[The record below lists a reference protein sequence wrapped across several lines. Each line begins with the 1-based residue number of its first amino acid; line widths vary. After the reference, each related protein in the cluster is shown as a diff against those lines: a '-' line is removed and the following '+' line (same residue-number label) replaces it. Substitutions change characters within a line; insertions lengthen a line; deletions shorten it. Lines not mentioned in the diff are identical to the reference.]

1 MVFTTTFA
9 KTSNIEAAN
18 KELISQVINYLSELA
33 GETPDLE
40 SDVLYTGLNNLYP
53 HLLIDYV
60 SISKGISGNTVYTFS
75 FKIIS
80 YKHIIT
86 SFYFSFLTFITFN
99 CPELLS
105 VCGCCKIMIIN
116 WTRKAKTGNN
126 NSTIIYSADLRN
138 DCRVIVYSDLLFK

>member
-53 HLLIDYV
+53 YLLIDYV
-60 SISKGISGNTVYTFS
+60 SISEDISGNTVYTFS
-75 FKIIS
+75 FKIKKAMPELKDLS
-80 YKHIIT
+80 IIIKDLNK
-86 SFYFSFLTFITFN
+86 YFSSWNDQNENGGIFR
-99 CPELLS
+99 
-105 VCGCCKIMIIN
+105 IIPIDGTATLIVN
-116 WTRKAKTGNN
+116 Y
-126 NSTIIYSADLRN
+126 TI
-138 DCRVIVYSDLLFK
+138 

>member
-40 SDVLYTGLNNLYP
+40 YDVLYTGLNNLYP

-60 SISKGISGNTVYTFS
+60 SISKDISGNTVYTFS

-80 YKHIIT
+80 YAGISSKEAQLELKDLIIKDLHK
-86 SFYFSFLTFITFN
+86 YFSSWNDQNENDGSFKIIHLDGTATFIVTY
-99 CPELLS
+99 
-105 VCGCCKIMIIN
+105 II
-116 WTRKAKTGNN
+116 
-126 NSTIIYSADLRN
+126 
-138 DCRVIVYSDLLFK
+138 

>member
-9 KTSNIEAAN
+9 KTSNTEAAN

-40 SDVLYTGLNNLYP
+40 SDVLYTGLKNLYP

-60 SISKGISGNTVYTFS
+60 SISEDISGNTVYTFS

-80 YKHIIT
+80 YAGISSEEARLELKDLIIKDLHK
-86 SFYFSFLTFITFN
+86 YFSSWNDQNENGGSFKIIPLDGTATFIVTY
-99 CPELLS
+99 
-105 VCGCCKIMIIN
+105 
-116 WTRKAKTGNN
+116 
-126 NSTIIYSADLRN
+126 TI
-138 DCRVIVYSDLLFK
+138 

>member
-18 KELISQVINYLSELA
+18 KKLISQVINYLSERA

-40 SDVLYTGLNNLYP
+40 SDVLYTGLKNLYP

-60 SISKGISGNTVYTFS
+60 SISEDISGNTVYTFS

-80 YKHIIT
+80 YAGISSKEAQLELKDILIIKDLNK
-86 SFYFSFLTFITFN
+86 YFSSWNDQNENGGIF
-99 CPELLS
+99 
-105 VCGCCKIMIIN
+105 KIIPIDG
-116 WTRKAKTGNN
+116 TETLIVTY
-126 NSTIIYSADLRN
+126 TI
-138 DCRVIVYSDLLFK
+138 